1 MLTSGFALI
10 AIAALLAGAALQ
22 IVLALA
28 GFRARRAERNQSG
41 VIRDLQKEVMNL
53 QQDLVVL
60 KRQAAVPRTVY
71 EAPAPVASVQPQ
83 DQPPAVRREPVSPA
97 YELASKLARRGAP
110 REEIMDTCGLSRGEA
125 DLIGMLSRMG
135 QAGGAKAG
143 A

>member
-28 GFRARRAERNQSG
+28 GYRARRQERVQSG
-41 VIRDLQKEVMNL
+41 VIRDLQKEVIDL
-53 QQDLVVL
+53 QQEITVL
-60 KRQAAVPRTVY
+60 KHQGATPRTIF
-71 EAPAPVASVQPQ
+71 EAPAPVVAQNTMP
-83 DQPPAVRREPVSPA
+83 PPARREPVSPA
-97 YELASKLARRGAP
+97 YEMASKLARRGAP
-110 REEIMDTCGLSRGEA
+110 REEIMETCGLSRGEA
-125 DLIGMLSRMG
+125 DLISMLSRMG

>member
-28 GFRARRAERNQSG
+28 GFRARRQDRNQSG

-53 QQDLVVL
+53 QQDLAL
-60 KRQAAVPRTVY
+60 IKRQGATPRTVY
-71 EAPAPVASVQPQ
+71 ETPAPVVTTPVATQPV
-83 DQPPAVRREPVSPA
+83 VRREPVSPA
-97 YELASKLARRGAP
+97 YEMASKLARRGAP
-110 REEIMDTCGLSRGEA
+110 REEIMETCGLSRGEA

-135 QAGGAKAG
+135 QANGAKAG

>member
-22 IVLALA
+22 VVLALA
-28 GFRARRAERNQSG
+28 GFRARRQEKNQSG

-53 QQDLVVL
+53 QQDLAML
-60 KRQAAVPRTVY
+60 KRQATPRTVY
-71 EAPAPVASVQPQ
+71 EAPAPAVATPVVSQPV
-83 DQPPAVRREPVSPA
+83 VRREPVSPA
-97 YELASKLARRGAP
+97 YEMASKLARRGAP
-110 REEIMDTCGLSRGEA
+110 REEIMETCGLSRGEA